1 MVVVPSLNERKN
13 DIPMLVNFF
22 IKNECKK
29 KGLLSKTISQNILD
43 KFKDHDWEGNIRE
56 LKTVVSRLVSWYS
69 SKIYVDSLPPASYQ
83 IFESPDDLEI
93 ERSQYLDE
101 IKKYKGLYSETELLS
116 LINWGIVVD
125 EMKKHDNNLKKTA
138 LALGKPHEMIVEYFE
153 RGEALL
159 FRMKTKKVA

>member
-1 MVVVPSLNERKN
+1 MNVRK
-13 DIPMLVNFF
+13 
-22 IKNECKK
+22 KR
-29 KGLLSKTISQNILD
+29 LLSKTISQNILD

-101 IKKYKGLYSETELLS
+101 IKKYKGSIARQNYL
-116 LINWGIVVD
+116 V
-125 EMKKHDNNLKKTA
+125 
-138 LALGKPHEMIVEYFE
+138 
-153 RGEALL
+153 
-159 FRMKTKKVA
+159 